1 MSYKSSELFVT
12 AVKAMLDKR
21 AAEDELFAE
30 VYAKEGKSI
39 EDCCTFIIGEVQKM
53 GVNALS
59 DEEVL
64 SLAVHYYDEDN
75 ISVGARVS
83 CKVIVPTTPE
93 IDEMR
98 KAELREKAER
108 DFYDSCFKD
117 MKNASSKPKNE
128 KKVVAEPTPSLT
140 LF

>member
-1 MSYKSSELFVT
+1 MGNKSSELF
-12 AVKAMLDKR
+12 AIAIKAMLDKR
-21 AAEDELFAE
+21 ATDDELFAKS
-30 VYAKEGKSI
+30 YAKEGKSI

-83 CKVIVPTTPE
+83 CKVIVPATPE
-93 IDEMR
+93 IDEAR
-98 KAELREKAER
+98 KEELRKNAER
-108 DFYDSCFKD
+108 DYYDRCFKD
-117 MKNASSKPKNE
+117 MKNASSKPKNG
-128 KKVVAEPTPSLT
+128 KKVDAEPTPSLT

>member
-1 MSYKSSELFVT
+1 MSYKSTELFAI

-30 VYAKEGKSI
+30 AYAKEGKSI

-53 GVNALS
+53 GVNAMS
-59 DEEVL
+59 SEDVL
-64 SLAVHYYDEDN
+64 SLAIHYYDEKGLA
-75 ISVGARVS
+75 VGAPIS
-83 CKVIVPTTPE
+83 CKVVVPETPE
-93 IDEMR
+93 IEEAR
-98 KAELREKAER
+98 KAELREQAER

-117 MKNASSKPKNE
+117 MKKTSAKAPKRKE
-128 KKVVAEPTPSLT
+128 AEVEPTPSLS

>member
-1 MSYKSSELFVT
+1 MSSYKSTELFAS
-12 AVKAMLDKR
+12 AVKAMLDQR

-30 VYAKEGKSI
+30 AYAKEGKSI

-98 KAELREKAER
+98 KEELRKNAER
-108 DFYDSCFKD
+108 DYYDQYLAEMRHKQQ
-117 MKNASSKPKNE
+117 SKAAKREQPQE
-128 KKVVAEPTPSLT
+128 MSQSL
-140 LF
+140 F

>member
-1 MSYKSSELFVT
+1 MFAT
-12 AVKAMLDKR
+12 AVKAMLDQR

-30 VYAKEGKSI
+30 AYAKEGKSI

-53 GVNALS
+53 GVNAMS
-59 DEEVL
+59 SEDVL

-75 ISVGARVS
+75 ISVGAPIRCEV
-83 CKVIVPTTPE
+83 VVPETPE
-93 IDEMR
+93 IEEAR

-117 MKNASSKPKNE
+117 MKKTSAKAPKRKGAE
-128 KKVVAEPTPSLT
+128 VEPTPSLS

>member
-1 MSYKSSELFVT
+1 MSYKSTELFAI

-30 VYAKEGKSI
+30 AYAKEGKSI

-53 GVNALS
+53 GVYAMS
-59 DEEVL
+59 SEDVL

-75 ISVGARVS
+75 ISVGAPIS
-83 CKVIVPTTPE
+83 CEVVVPETPE
-93 IDEMR
+93 IEEAR
-98 KAELREKAER
+98 KAELREQAKR

-117 MKNASSKPKNE
+117 MKKTSAKAPKRKE
-128 KKVVAEPTPSLT
+128 AEVEPTPSLS